1 MASTTKKSKDDP
13 VTNNIVKKNE
23 RVQNKNL
30 RPFQPG
36 QVGNPLGRPKG
47 SRNQFAEAF
56 IKDFLADWEV
66 AGPSAI
72 QACRLEKPEV
82 YLKVAAS
89 LVPKEFNIKDGAG
102 ALDNFIEQ
110 FRTPEE
116 IREFRRCL
124 AAYIAQGSGQG
135 AS

>member
-1 MASTTKKSKDDP
+1 MVSTTKKQKTDNTAAKTD
-13 VTNNIVKKNE
+13 TAKNIKPY
-23 RVQNKNL
+23 Q
-30 RPFQPG
+30 FQPG
-36 QVGNPLGRPKG
+36 NVANPAGRPKG

-56 IKDFLADWEV
+56 IKDFLHDWEA

-72 QACRLEKPEV
+72 QACRLEDPAA
-82 YLKVAAS
+82 YLRIAAS

-116 IREFRRCL
+116 IREFRQCL
-124 AAYIAQGSGQG
+124 AAYIAQGAGQG
-135 AS
+135 TGQ